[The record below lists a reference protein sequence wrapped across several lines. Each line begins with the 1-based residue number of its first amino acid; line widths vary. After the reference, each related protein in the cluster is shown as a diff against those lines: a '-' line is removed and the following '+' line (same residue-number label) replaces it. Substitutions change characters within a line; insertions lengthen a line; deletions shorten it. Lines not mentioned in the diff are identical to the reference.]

1 MNNTDIDIK
10 HIQSYKQAM
19 CNLHRNYLEIVH
31 LIGLEIDF
39 VYKLEYF
46 NVIVLIIITLRNSS
60 GQNYGSK
67 NPNPFF
73 LS

>member
-10 HIQSYKQAM
+10 PMQSYKQAM
-19 CNLHRNYLEIVH
+19 CNLHRNYLETVH

-39 VYKLEYF
+39 VYKLDF
-46 NVIVLIIITLRNSS
+46 NVIVLIIITLCKSS
-60 GQNYGSK
+60 EQNYDSK